1 MVKFGKK
8 IKEERKEASETD
20 YASAYF
26 HYADFKKLLRVI
38 VEAQESGLPSDEIV
52 KRKLQNRPFFETV
65 TEDLSK
71 LEAKRWLQTK
81 HKDSR
86 VIQGKVPLLKPR
98 LLKTYFF
105 FLLNRETKRLNAFA
119 EKKATELNQKRQ
131 EIDRSRRSF
140 NERTLVNELDKI
152 KAQYFRLS
160 RFCNFNRTAIYK
172 ILKKYDKLTGECTKE
187 KYMNEVDKEYFC
199 QHDLSV
205 SQKKKRRRFKKALND
220 AGRAGLKAVRKL
232 WHNTRSSKELEDKEK
247 SMMAFVNELQI
258 DDSASYASGKMISAR
273 RDLFLKVMENLGE
286 ELNLVDPDAAVA
298 MDKLKLVFVRLFGQ
312 ESSVRGSSHS
322 SVSSSSLNRV
332 PGLSA
337 IVASTAISVK
347 RSHSGNHSGR
357 VRIDSS
363 GRDSS
368 GRGRSYSRS
377 DDMSSSNEEDDED
390 YKNDDDVKKTKGFE
404 RLKLCCVSCVEHLTH
419 SHWILKYDFKA
430 NFCSDLIAAV
440 VIAIM
445 VLPQSIAYAQLA
457 GLPSEYGIYASVYPA
472 ISYAL
477 FNGQSRQ
484 GAIGPMS
491 IVCLLMGA
499 VADTRV
505 SGDSIAERLEII
517 MTLSLLCGVWMFV
530 LGLLGLESLVGFVS
544 RPVFTGFVSA
554 CGVITA
560 LSVSKDMFGVYVF
573 VYKSAFDSHNP
584 HSNTTTGT
592 SKNHQLFSKLY
603 RILCLRYRPQVS

>member
-1 MVKFGKK
+1 
-8 IKEERKEASETD
+8 
-20 YASAYF
+20 
-26 HYADFKKLLRVI
+26 
-38 VEAQESGLPSDEIV
+38 
-52 KRKLQNRPFFETV
+52 
-65 TEDLSK
+65 
-71 LEAKRWLQTK
+71 
-81 HKDSR
+81 
-86 VIQGKVPLLKPR
+86 
-98 LLKTYFF
+98 
-105 FLLNRETKRLNAFA
+105 
-119 EKKATELNQKRQ
+119 
-131 EIDRSRRSF
+131 
-140 NERTLVNELDKI
+140 
-152 KAQYFRLS
+152 
-160 RFCNFNRTAIYK
+160 
-172 ILKKYDKLTGECTKE
+172 
-187 KYMNEVDKEYFC
+187 
-199 QHDLSV
+199 
-205 SQKKKRRRFKKALND
+205 
-220 AGRAGLKAVRKL
+220 
-232 WHNTRSSKELEDKEK
+232 
-247 SMMAFVNELQI
+247 
-258 DDSASYASGKMISAR
+258 MISAR

-347 RSHSGNHSGR
+347 RSHSGRDHSGR

-390 YKNDDDVKKTKGFE
+390 YKNDDNVKKTKGFE

-560 LSVSKDMFGVYVF
+560 LSVSKDMFGVYVVIKIRF
-573 VYKSAFDSHNP
+573 SPSDNP

-592 SKNHQLFSKLY
+592 SKNHQSFFEIVPNLVSAIPSTSLMTFLIAFISIALMMILKYVVFERDSKSNV
-603 RILCLRYRPQVS
+603 RM

>member
-187 KYMNEVDKEYFC
+187 
-199 QHDLSV
+199 
-205 SQKKKRRRFKKALND
+205 
-220 AGRAGLKAVRKL
+220 
-232 WHNTRSSKELEDKEK
+232 NT
-247 SMMAFVNELQI
+247 
-258 DDSASYASGKMISAR
+258 
-273 RDLFLKVMENLGE
+273 
-286 ELNLVDPDAAVA
+286 
-298 MDKLKLVFVRLFGQ
+298 
-312 ESSVRGSSHS
+312 
-322 SVSSSSLNRV
+322 
-332 PGLSA
+332 
-337 IVASTAISVK
+337 
-347 RSHSGNHSGR
+347 
-357 VRIDSS
+357 
-363 GRDSS
+363 
-368 GRGRSYSRS
+368 
-377 DDMSSSNEEDDED
+377 
-390 YKNDDDVKKTKGFE
+390 
-404 RLKLCCVSCVEHLTH
+404 
-419 SHWILKYDFKA
+419 
-430 NFCSDLIAAV
+430 
-440 VIAIM
+440 
-445 VLPQSIAYAQLA
+445 
-457 GLPSEYGIYASVYPA
+457 
-472 ISYAL
+472 
-477 FNGQSRQ
+477 
-484 GAIGPMS
+484 
-491 IVCLLMGA
+491 
-499 VADTRV
+499 
-505 SGDSIAERLEII
+505 
-517 MTLSLLCGVWMFV
+517 
-530 LGLLGLESLVGFVS
+530 
-544 RPVFTGFVSA
+544 
-554 CGVITA
+554 
-560 LSVSKDMFGVYVF
+560 
-573 VYKSAFDSHNP
+573 
-584 HSNTTTGT
+584 
-592 SKNHQLFSKLY
+592 
-603 RILCLRYRPQVS
+603 